1 MLKTKLRRTVFIAIV
16 LTIGLVLTGC
26 YSDPILEQTTSTSPG
41 SQTGDHSREDI
52 ELDGWGDCGLFESA
66 KTLSTDTWQEASSDE
81 AGISVRYPQSWQ
93 CEILPY
99 IPATSS
105 HEASLMWGLELFLE
119 GSEPGHE
126 FISVVKLQSK
136 AIGWLSYPRYDVQI
150 NDLNRAQMAYQRFD
164 GEYAIYI
171 AFNDHIDHAV
181 VIRITEDHFK
191 QHQSD
196 ILGILS
202 SISFE

>member
-1 MLKTKLRRTVFIAIV
+1 
-16 LTIGLVLTGC
+16 
-26 YSDPILEQTTSTSPG
+26 
-41 SQTGDHSREDI
+41 
-52 ELDGWGDCGLFESA
+52 
-66 KTLSTDTWQEASSDE
+66 
-81 AGISVRYPQSWQ
+81 
-93 CEILPY
+93 
-99 IPATSS
+99 
-105 HEASLMWGLELFLE
+105 MWGLELFLE
-119 GSEPGHE
+119 GSEPDHE

-150 NDLNRAQMAYQRFD
+150 NDLNRAQMACQRFD